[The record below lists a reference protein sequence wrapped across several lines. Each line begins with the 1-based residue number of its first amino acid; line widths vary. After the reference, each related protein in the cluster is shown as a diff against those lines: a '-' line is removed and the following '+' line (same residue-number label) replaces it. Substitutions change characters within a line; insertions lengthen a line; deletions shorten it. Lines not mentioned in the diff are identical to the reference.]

1 VSRDT
6 DPQDKPLSTVVL
18 RCFTPNADL
27 CTSTTL
33 FHFKC
38 RFIQKY
44 YVVSLQ
50 MQIYTQVLRCFTSN
64 ADLYTEGDRSLVLQ
78 FKTLPLVSITKDSR
92 KRRFLK
98 STNILIVEVSKSD
111 KLNHQL
117 SLTALKL
124 LVTLILI
131 NSTKSSSRKIAVSSF
146 S

>member
-1 VSRDT
+1 
-6 DPQDKPLSTVVL
+6 
-18 RCFTPNADL
+18 
-27 CTSTTL
+27 
-33 FHFKC
+33 
-38 RFIQKY
+38 
-44 YVVSLQ
+44 